1 MIQDIEI
8 QADIQEEYTTI
19 TAIASKYQITLDEYH
34 KIRDY
39 DMSLCIDF
47 HPTYNLYGH
56 ITGYFNLELEAKK
69 QAKHDARIQAMEA
82 GLINWHD
89 KY

>member
-1 MIQDIEI
+1 MVQDIEI
-8 QADIQEEYTTI
+8 QADILEEYNTI
-19 TAIASKYQITLDEYH
+19 MAIASKYQITLDEYH

-47 HPTYNLYGH
+47 FPIYNLLGH

-69 QAKHDARIQAMEA
+69 QAKHDAKIQSIE
-82 GLINWHD
+82 GLV
-89 KY
+89 